1 MKLIL
6 ITALVVHF
14 FWKLFLSVRN
24 DWFIKA
30 NYDRLD
36 EVLPQDLQNHISRED
51 YRRAVEYSSAKTVFG
66 LVQSALSLVL
76 VIVVLEWALLSPIDQ
91 WLAALPLGRVWF
103 LLAILLIVQIVGLP
117 FDLYHTFVLEK
128 RFGFNKTTPRVFLL
142 DQVKSLFLSLLILTP
157 LLWLLLFLYDVT
169 GPTWWVWG
177 FLLFSAF
184 QFLMLILYP
193 LVIAPLFNTFVP
205 MEDAALLEGIRA
217 LTDKV
222 KFPFKGIFVMDGSRR
237 SGHSNA
243 YFTGI
248 GRSKRIVFFD
258 TLVDQLTHREL
269 LAVLAHELGH
279 FKLNHVKLQ
288 LLISLG
294 LSVLGFYALSRLL
307 GSDAFFDG
315 LGYATP
321 SIHLGIVL
329 LMMLLPPVAMVTAP
343 LFNLLSRKHEYA
355 ADAFALDATEDRES
369 LATALIKLNKDNL
382 SVPLVDSLYSFVH
395 HSHPPLAERL
405 LAMERPT
412 PDSS

>member
-1 MKLIL
+1 L
-6 ITALVVHF
+6 
-14 FWKLFLSVRN
+14 
-24 DWFIKA
+24 
-30 NYDRLD
+30 
-36 EVLPQDLQNHISRED
+36 
-51 YRRAVEYSSAKTVFG
+51 
-66 LVQSALSLVL
+66 LSLV
-76 VIVVLEWALLSPIDQ
+76 
-91 WLAALPLGRVWF
+91 
-103 LLAILLIVQIVGLP
+103 
-117 FDLYHTFVLEK
+117 
-128 RFGFNKTTPRVFLL
+128 
-142 DQVKSLFLSLLILTP
+142 ILTP
-157 LLWLLLFLYDVT
+157 LLLLLFLLYDVT

-177 FLLFSAF
+177 FLLFSTF

-205 MEDAALLEGIRA
+205 MENAALLEGIRA
-217 LTDKV
+217 LAEKV

-294 LSVLGFYALSRLL
+294 LSALGFYALSRLL
-307 GSDAFFDG
+307 GSDAFFDS

-412 PDSS
+412 PDFP

>member
-6 ITALVVHF
+6 IAALVVHF
-14 FWKLFLSVRN
+14 SWELFLSVRN
-24 DWFIKA
+24 NRFIKA
-30 NYDRLD
+30 NDGRLN
-36 EVLPQDLQNHISRED
+36 EVLPPDLRDHISPED

-66 LVQSALSLVL
+66 IVQSAFSLAL
-76 VIVVLEWALLSPIDQ
+76 VVAVLEWALLNPLDQ
-91 WLAALPLGRVWF
+91 WLAALPLGRVVF
-103 LLAILLIVQIVGLP
+103 LLAILLMVQMVGLP
-117 FDLYHTFVLEK
+117 FDLYRTFVLEK
-128 RFGFNKTTPRVFLL
+128 RFDFNKTTPRVFFLY
-142 DQVKSLFLSLLILTP
+142 QVKSLLLSLVILTP
-157 LLWLLLFLYDVT
+157 LLWLLLLLYDVT
-169 GPTWWVWG
+169 GPIWWVWG

-258 TLVDQLTHREL
+258 TLMDQLTHREL
-269 LAVLAHELGH
+269 ITVLAHELGH

-294 LSVLGFYALSRLL
+294 LSGGGFYALSRLL
-307 GSDAFFDG
+307 VSDAFFVG

-329 LMMLLPPVAMVTAP
+329 LMMLLPPVAMVIAP

-355 ADAFALDATEDRES
+355 ADAFALDATEDRGS

-382 SVPLVDSLYSFVH
+382 SVPLVHPLYSFVH

-405 LAMERPT
+405 LALGQ
-412 PDSS
+412 

>member
-6 ITALVVHF
+6 IAALVVHYS
-14 FWKLFLSVRN
+14 WELFLSLRN
-24 DWFIKA
+24 NAFIRA
-30 NYDRLD
+30 NDGRLN
-36 EVLPQDLQNHISRED
+36 EVLPPDLRDHISPED
-51 YRRAVEYSSAKTVFG
+51 YRRAVAYSSAKTAFG
-66 LVQSALSLVL
+66 LIQSAFSLIL
-76 VIVVLEWALLSPIDQ
+76 VVVAIAWALLNPIDQ

-103 LLAILLIVQIVGLP
+103 LLAILLILQIVGLP
-117 FDLYHTFVLEK
+117 FDLYRTFVLEK
-128 RFGFNKTTPRVFLL
+128 RFGFNKTTPKIFLL
-142 DQVKSLFLSLLILTP
+142 DQCKSLFLSLLILTP
-157 LLWLLLFLYDVT
+157 LLWLLLLLYDVT

-205 MEDAALLEGIRA
+205 LEDAALLEGIRA
-217 LTDKV
+217 LTDRV
-222 KFPFKGIFVMDGSRR
+222 KFPLKGVFVMDGSKR

-248 GRSKRIVFFD
+248 GKSKRIVFFD
-258 TLVDQLTHREL
+258 TLVDKLTHSEL
-269 LAVLAHELGH
+269 LTVLAHELGH

-294 LSVLGFYALSRLL
+294 LSGVGFYALSRMLA
-307 GSDAFFDG
+307 SDAFFAG

-321 SIHLGIVL
+321 SIHVGIVL
-329 LMMLLPPVAMVTAP
+329 LMMLLSPVEMVIAP
-343 LFNLLSRKHEYA
+343 LFNLLSRRHEYA
-355 ADAFALDATEDRES
+355 ADAFALDATEDRGS

-382 SVPLVDSLYSFVH
+382 SVPLVHPLYSFVH

-405 LAMERPT
+405 LALGQ
-412 PDSS
+412 